1 MSALHWPD
9 HSGSH
14 SRSDAKSNE
23 DSQWAILDA
32 YVPDVTLYIPF
43 RAVIKESLYKS
54 SDGNTEVYRV
64 VLWLVNEDG
73 IHDERVVVCKA
84 AYGARCIDELKKE
97 ADIYQRL
104 RALWGDVVPWLYG
117 CYHGQTDS
125 EGLTGVLVLEDCGT
139 PMEHSLDCYS
149 PTCRCVHG
157 QPVQNYY
164 AIQVRYHSTRVLVVN
179 ALRRIHQSGIK
190 HCDIASRNII
200 ISKYNNGSIRIVF
213 IDFGASEEH
222 DCPYSGGKIELY
234 SKEPLLDEFKC
245 RELYDV
251 CCEAEVWRK
260 GMSYDFSPMV
270 SLLLTKSDSI
280 SICGL
285 VWPACSNRA
294 GFDSRGIDQKRED
307 AAEGRCF
314 PGGRIPVCQVDI
326 AGFPRVNRAESSS
339 RRKMGLTF

>member
-251 CCEAEVWRK
+251 YCEAEVWRK
-260 GMSYDFSPMV
+260 GMSYDFSPVYCLPSQTLSAYVGWYGRRVPIEQASTPEELIKNGRTPRRGGV
-270 SLLLTKSDSI
+270 SPEAEYQYAKSILQDS
-280 SICGL
+280 
-285 VWPACSNRA
+285 
-294 GFDSRGIDQKRED
+294 QE
-307 AAEGRCF
+307 
-314 PGGRIPVCQVDI
+314 
-326 AGFPRVNRAESSS
+326 
-339 RRKMGLTF
+339 